1 MIIDEA
7 FLSSAVSNLPSIAA
21 GDVTQHIR
29 YDVNARNALKHPESR
44 IFFMSDERLSR
55 MEDKLDKLSEAVVE
69 MARMEE
75 RLLTIFK
82 RLEHMDAAFKKYD
95 DRVDE
100 IEKQALIRG
109 QKIAFA
115 ERLFWMVV
123 TGALG
128 LAFVF
133 LRIRKFTDS

>member
-1 MIIDEA
+1 
-7 FLSSAVSNLPSIAA
+7 
-21 GDVTQHIR
+21 
-29 YDVNARNALKHPESR
+29 
-44 IFFMSDERLSR
+44 MSEERLSR

-69 MARMEE
+69 MVQMEE
-75 RLLTIFK
+75 RLLTVFK

-123 TGALG
+123 TGAVG

-133 LRIRKFTDS
+133 LR

>member
-1 MIIDEA
+1 
-7 FLSSAVSNLPSIAA
+7 
-21 GDVTQHIR
+21 
-29 YDVNARNALKHPESR
+29 
-44 IFFMSDERLSR
+44 MSDERLSR
-55 MEDKLDKLSEAVVE
+55 MKTKLDKLSEAVVE

-95 DRVDE
+95 DRLDE
-100 IEKQALIRG
+100 TEKQALIRG

-123 TGALG
+123 TGAVG
-128 LAFVF
+128 LAFIF
-133 LRIRKFTDS
+133 LR

>member
-1 MIIDEA
+1 
-7 FLSSAVSNLPSIAA
+7 
-21 GDVTQHIR
+21 
-29 YDVNARNALKHPESR
+29 
-44 IFFMSDERLSR
+44 MSDECLCR
-55 MEDKLDKLSEAVVE
+55 METKLDKLSEAIVE

-82 RLEHMDAAFKKYD
+82 RLEHMDSAFKKYD

-100 IEKQALIRG
+100 IEKQALIKG

-123 TGALG
+123 TGAVG

-133 LRIRKFTDS
+133 LR

>member
-1 MIIDEA
+1 
-7 FLSSAVSNLPSIAA
+7 
-21 GDVTQHIR
+21 
-29 YDVNARNALKHPESR
+29 
-44 IFFMSDERLSR
+44 MSDGQLSR
-55 MEDKLDKLSEAVVE
+55 MEDKLDKLSEAVVKI
-69 MARMEE
+69 ARMEE

-109 QKIAFA
+109 QKIALA

-123 TGALG
+123 TGAVG
-128 LAFVF
+128 LAFIF
-133 LRIRKFTDS
+133 LR

>member
-1 MIIDEA
+1 
-7 FLSSAVSNLPSIAA
+7 
-21 GDVTQHIR
+21 
-29 YDVNARNALKHPESR
+29 
-44 IFFMSDERLSR
+44 MSDERLCR
-55 MEDKLDKLSEAVVE
+55 METKLDKLSEAIVE

-95 DRVDE
+95 DRVDG

-123 TGALG
+123 TGAVG
-128 LAFVF
+128 REFIF
-133 LRIRKFTDS
+133 

>member
-1 MIIDEA
+1 
-7 FLSSAVSNLPSIAA
+7 
-21 GDVTQHIR
+21 
-29 YDVNARNALKHPESR
+29 
-44 IFFMSDERLSR
+44 MSDERLSR
-55 MEDKLDKLSEAVVE
+55 METKLDKLSEAVVE

-123 TGALG
+123 TGAFG
-128 LAFVF
+128 RAFIF
-133 LRIRKFTDS
+133 LR

>member
-1 MIIDEA
+1 
-7 FLSSAVSNLPSIAA
+7 
-21 GDVTQHIR
+21 
-29 YDVNARNALKHPESR
+29 
-44 IFFMSDERLSR
+44 MSDERLSR

-100 IEKQALIRG
+100 IEKLIS
-109 QKIAFA
+109 
-115 ERLFWMVV
+115 MVCNV
-123 TGALG
+123 QYNVRNSA
-128 LAFVF
+128 
-133 LRIRKFTDS
+133 